1 MFIKIDGVIINK
13 KYIGYAYVVKRDGMW
28 ILHVRCMNEN
38 QHGDYLELKYK
49 TKKEAEDV
57 LQELCD
63 QLD

>member
-1 MFIKIDGVIINK
+1 MFVKIDGVVINK

-38 QHGDYLELKYK
+38 QHADYLELKYK
-49 TKKEAEDV
+49 TKKEAEEV
-57 LQELCD
+57 LQQLCD